1 MKINLQLA
9 YSLPYILIFSE
20 RMDETG
26 DNYKLFRAQCCRYHW
41 QLKFLSHSV
50 TVQARCRS
58 FLITRRKWT
67 SLKSGYEQNYNVKD
81 PRYLRW
87 RALRPQI
94 SSQRWI
100 FVISEPKGAM
110 IKVICIVLPLISS
123 PLFNIFPHSA
133 RVRIP

>member
-1 MKINLQLA
+1 M
-9 YSLPYILIFSE
+9 LPLPLTIEIFIS
-20 RMDETG
+20 
-26 DNYKLFRAQCCRYHW
+26 FRDCSS
-41 QLKFLSHSV
+41 KMSFFSDHS
-50 TVQARCRS
+50 
-58 FLITRRKWT
+58 

-123 PLFNIFPHSA
+123 PLFNVSPHSA